1 MNFSEITTIITVGIL
16 AALLGL
22 SLMQFSS
29 VKKSMRIQSEQQIY
43 ARIIESRMKLENT
56 EAFTKMA
63 KENPLFAERLA
74 LVDNPDEYYTV
85 VAYLDLIEFL
95 FHQYNT
101 KMMDTKFWPKWEAL
115 AKTLIG
121 IPKFKKVWIR
131 PNMFIILI
139 SSNLWIH
146 CD

>member
-1 MNFSEITTIITVGIL
+1 MSFSEITTIITVGIL

-22 SLMQFSS
+22 SLLQFSS
-29 VKKSMRIQSEQQIY
+29 VKKSMRIQSEQQVY

-63 KENPLFAERLA
+63 KESSFFAERLA
-74 LVDNPDEYYTV
+74 IVDNPDQYYTV

-101 KMMDTKFWPKWEAL
+101 KMMDTKLWPRWKAL
-115 AKTLIG
+115 TKTLMN
-121 IPKFKKVWIR
+121 IPKFKKVWDKTKYVH
-131 PNMFIILI
+131 NSDFIQFMDSL
-139 SSNLWIH
+139 
-146 CD
+146 